1 MMVLAYC
8 LLLFVLGFWVYR
20 SYTQYLFHYFLVWI
34 CFFPLVFNFFY
45 TIETD
50 EYYKILTW
58 AIYLSYAIAILDIL
72 RYGIKDKWIQRV
84 LLIVVSLVAYYSA
97 LSFFRGTDLIASV
110 KYITGN
116 LGFLVSLSIIGNKE
130 CEIISLLK
138 LIRFIVFFEIL
149 LAFFQ
154 PYTDFLNFHAALNGD
169 DVMTAMVN
177 GTFIRNNV
185 FIEFL
190 TPLVML
196 LVYFDYKQTQKIL
209 PHTVIIVLLLLYE
222 TYNSGVR
229 TALVAVIPI
238 IVYVFYCLLGYRIKT
253 KKGRILA
260 MIFFGFCIITVYS
273 FVQSLAE
280 ETGIT
285 YTDNA
290 TDSSERQAVLLS
302 ILNDA
307 DFAEDQTTLG
317 LSFVVLSSFSEN
329 PLLGPGKLFQGN
341 GYGDYINMNEGNVTD
356 ATLAIFLCE
365 TGVVGFLLLLF
376 IYYVILNKIGLSHP
390 FPKLVFI
397 YLFIVT
403 IADPG
408 IFFLGNILLL
418 FISITLVNANL
429 EVEED
434 TGEYAYSEDSKIV
447 E

>member
-1 MMVLAYC
+1 MYDQYTIHY
-8 LLLFVLGFWVYR
+8 LLI
-20 SYTQYLFHYFLVWI
+20 WI
-34 CFFPLVFNFFY
+34 CFGPILISFVY
-45 TIETD
+45 TISEE
-50 EYYKILTW
+50 EYYKVITW
-58 AIYLSYAIAILDIL
+58 ALYTSYALSVLDIIKNGFGDKNL
-72 RYGIKDKWIQRV
+72 RIVIIGV
-84 LLIVVSLVAYYSA
+84 LLLIFYYVS
-97 LSFFRGTDLIASV
+97 LSFFRGTSFIESL

-116 LGFLVSLSIIGNKE
+116 LGFLISLLILSSKE
-130 CEIISLLK
+130 CDLQSLLK
-138 LIRFIVFFEIL
+138 LIKGIVYFEL
-149 LAFFQ
+149 FLAFLQ
-154 PYTDFLNFHAALNGD
+154 PFIDLLNFQAALNGD

-185 FIEFL
+185 FVEFL

-196 LVYFDYKQTQKIL
+196 FIYFDYKQSHKIL
-209 PHTVIIVLLLLYE
+209 PRSLIVLLLLLYE

-238 IVYVFYCLLGYRIKT
+238 VVYVFYCLLGYRFKT

-260 MIFFGFCIITVYS
+260 MLFFGFCIFTVYS

-285 YTDNA
+285 YTKNA

-302 ILNDA
+302 MLNDA
-307 DFAEDQTTLG
+307 DFAENQTTLG
-317 LSFVVLSSFSEN
+317 LSFVVLSSFPEN

-341 GYGDYINMNEGNVTD
+341 GYGDFINMNESNVTD

-376 IYYVILNKIGLSHP
+376 IYYIILNKIGLSHP

-403 IADPG
+403 IVDPG
-408 IFFLGNILLL
+408 IFFMGNILLL
-418 FISITLVNANL
+418 FISIILVNANL

-434 TGEYAYSEDSKIV
+434 TGEYAYSEELNKL

>member
-1 MMVLAYC
+1 MYDQYTIHY
-8 LLLFVLGFWVYR
+8 LLI
-20 SYTQYLFHYFLVWI
+20 WI
-34 CFFPLVFNFFY
+34 CFGPILISFVY
-45 TIETD
+45 TISEE
-50 EYYKILTW
+50 EYYKVITW
-58 AIYLSYAIAILDIL
+58 ALYTSYALSVLDIIKNGFGDKNL
-72 RYGIKDKWIQRV
+72 RIVIIGV
-84 LLIVVSLVAYYSA
+84 LLLIFYYVS
-97 LSFFRGTDLIASV
+97 LSFFRGTSFIESL

-116 LGFLVSLSIIGNKE
+116 LGFLISLLILSSKE
-130 CEIISLLK
+130 CDLQSLLK
-138 LIRFIVFFEIL
+138 LIKGIVYFEL
-149 LAFFQ
+149 FLAFLQ
-154 PYTDFLNFHAALNGD
+154 PFIDLLNFQAALNGD

-185 FIEFL
+185 FVEFL

-196 LVYFDYKQTQKIL
+196 FIYFDYKQSHKIL
-209 PHTVIIVLLLLYE
+209 PRSLIVLLLLLYE

-238 IVYVFYCLLGYRIKT
+238 VVYVFYCLLGYRFKT

-260 MIFFGFCIITVYS
+260 MLFFGFCIFTVYS

-285 YTDNA
+285 YTKNA

-302 ILNDA
+302 MLNDA
-307 DFAEDQTTLG
+307 DFAENQTTLG
-317 LSFVVLSSFSEN
+317 LSFVVLSSFPEN
-329 PLLGPGKLFQGN
+329 PLFGPGKLFQGN
-341 GYGDYINMNEGNVTD
+341 GYGDFINMNESNVTD

-376 IYYVILNKIGLSHP
+376 IYYIILNKIGLSHP

-403 IADPG
+403 IVDPG
-408 IFFLGNILLL
+408 IFFMGNILLL
-418 FISITLVNANL
+418 FISIILVNANL

-434 TGEYAYSEDSKIV
+434 TGEYAYSEELNKL

>member
-1 MMVLAYC
+1 MTLVFC
-8 LLLFVLGFWVYR
+8 ILLLLIGLGINRFCG
-20 SYTQYLFHYFLVWI
+20 QYLLHYLLLWF
-34 CFFPLVFNFFY
+34 CFAPVLFNLIY
-45 TIETD
+45 TIEVED
-50 EYYKILTW
+50 YYKILTW
-58 AIYLSYAIAILDIL
+58 AIYLSYAIALLDVVRFGINDHWLGILIL
-72 RYGIKDKWIQRV
+72 C
-84 LLIVVSLVAYYSA
+84 IVGLVVYYVS
-97 LSFFRGTDLIASV
+97 LSFFRGTSIIDSL
-110 KYITGN
+110 KYITSN
-116 LGFLVSLSIIGNKE
+116 LGF
-130 CEIISLLK
+130 IISLFFIYNK
-138 LIRFIVFFEIL
+138 GCEIDSLIRLIRKIVVFELI
-149 LAFFQ
+149 LAFLQ
-154 PYTDFLNFHAALNGD
+154 PYADLFNFHAALNGD

-196 LVYFDYKQTQKIL
+196 LVYFDYKQTQRIL
-209 PHTVIIVLLLLYE
+209 PQTVIIVLLLLYE

-229 TALVAVIPI
+229 TALVAVIPV
-238 IVYVFYCLLGYRIKT
+238 IVYVFYCILGYRIRT
-253 KKGRILA
+253 KKGRFLA
-260 MIFFGFCIITVYS
+260 MIFFVFCFYTVYS

-285 YTDNA
+285 YTDHA
-290 TDSSERQAVLLS
+290 KDSSERQAVLLS
-302 ILNDA
+302 MLNDA
-307 DFAEDQTTLG
+307 DFAEEQTTLG
-317 LSFVVLSSFSEN
+317 LSFVVLASFSEN

-341 GYGDYINMNEGNVTD
+341 GYGDFINMNEGNVTD

-408 IFFLGNILLL
+408 IFFMGNILLL

-434 TGEYAYSEDSKIV
+434 TGEYAYSEEIKKL